1 MTLVSK
7 TPINDIFLQEF
18 ICIYMCLNVCITC
31 IDEVKKFT
39 SFFDICKYYLFF
51 ILENHTLF
59 SFYHFLI
66 IRFFF
71 QPFNIKIWTF
81 HIKLTRFSIR
91 LLFISKITFTQ
102 VIQRVYQPE
111 TRSVRFC

>member
-7 TPINDIFLQEF
+7 TPINDFFLPEF
-18 ICIYMCLNVCITC
+18 ICIYTCLNVCITC
-31 IDEVKKFT
+31 IDDVKQFT
-39 SFFDICKYYLFF
+39 NFFDICKYYLFF
-51 ILENHTLF
+51 HTRKSYFIFFL
-59 SFYHFLI
+59 SFFEHSI
-66 IRFFF
+66 FF

-81 HIKLTRFSIR
+81 PIEFTRFSIR

-111 TRSVRFC
+111 TGGVRFF